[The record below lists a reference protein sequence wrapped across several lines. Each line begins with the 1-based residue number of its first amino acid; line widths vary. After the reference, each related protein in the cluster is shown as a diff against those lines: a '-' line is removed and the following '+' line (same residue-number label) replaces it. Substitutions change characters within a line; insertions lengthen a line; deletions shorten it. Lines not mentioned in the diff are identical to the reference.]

1 MTVADFTVQAL
12 VLGVLSRYFP
22 GHGFI
27 AEESSSVLRQ
37 DPESL
42 SHVLSVVR
50 TVLGRQ
56 GLAEAELCA
65 AIDLGTRG
73 HGKNKRGRRGKGGRT
88 WVLDP
93 IDGTKGFLRGE
104 QFCVALVR
112 KEGGKGGCGAYAWV
126 DCFFLVRRALY
137 LYLRLLRQ
145 PGAVSAGVG
154 WPLFISRKRGIS
166 QCLNRYAPSLSQ
178 ARQAE
183 SKETQSKNH
192 RRQFIK
198 QRCTIVLSSP
208 PSASKPR
215 QHTLKSSLLQGLL
228 DGGKAVAGV
237 LGCPN
242 LPCHEHPSDS
252 SGWAQGGEAR

>member
-27 AEESSSVLRQ
+27 AEETSSVLRQ

-56 GLAEAELCA
+56 GLADAELCA

-73 HGKNKRGRRGKGGRT
+73 HGKNKRGRRGIGGRT

-112 KEGGKGGCGAYAWV
+112 GRKGGGAV
-126 DCFFLVRRALY
+126 MLG
-137 LYLRLLRQ
+137 RLLNLRQ
-145 PGAVSAGVG
+145 SYLLHLSDCTDIQRLCRE
-154 WPLFISRKRGIS
+154 LF
-166 QCLNRYAPSLSQ
+166 N
-178 ARQAE
+178 
-183 SKETQSKNH
+183 
-192 RRQFIK
+192 
-198 QRCTIVLSSP
+198 IV
-208 PSASKPR
+208 R
-215 QHTLKSSLLQGLL
+215 F
-228 DGGKAVAGV
+228 
-237 LGCPN
+237 
-242 LPCHEHPSDS
+242 
-252 SGWAQGGEAR
+252 

>member
-1 MTVADFTVQAL
+1 MVSTVCECFCSKLMLIAILSGPAHPNVRPNLALRPRPCPALLRRHVLRSKTDSSPVTVADFTVQAL

-56 GLAEAELCA
+56 GLEEAELCA

-112 KEGGKGGCGAYAWV
+112 KEGVKRGVGHMLG
-126 DCFFLVRRALY
+126 
-137 LYLRLLRQ
+137 RLL
-145 PGAVSAGVG
+145 
-154 WPLFISRKRGIS
+154 PL
-166 QCLNRYAPSLSQ
+166 
-178 ARQAE
+178 RQACFVHV
-183 SKETQSKNH
+183 SQIAPTAG
-192 RRQFIK
+192 
-198 QRCTIVLSSP
+198 RCFG
-208 PSASKPR
+208 R
-215 QHTLKSSLLQGLL
+215 CRWSLYTPATTSRILTPGYIT
-228 DGGKAVAGV
+228 VS
-237 LGCPN
+237 
-242 LPCHEHPSDS
+242 E
-252 SGWAQGGEAR
+252 